1 MRVSVGGGIVAARG
15 ARSHPALP
23 NCTDA
28 GSPDASARLT
38 VKIRLLV
45 PVSPSSTEPPVMLT
59 SGAASSLR
67 IVPVPVPSRIVAIVG
82 SERMTVSASS
92 TSCVVSPATPIVML
106 LLVSPGAKV
115 SGGVRDADKSL
126 PTFAGAISARAVG
139 R

>member
-1 MRVSVGGGIVAARG
+1 
-15 ARSHPALP
+15 
-23 NCTDA
+23 
-28 GSPDASARLT
+28 
-38 VKIRLLV
+38 
-45 PVSPSSTEPPVMLT
+45 MLT

-115 SGGVRDADKSL
+115 SSSFATPMKSPPL
-126 PTFAGAISARAVG
+126 SAVPLCVL
-139 R
+139 